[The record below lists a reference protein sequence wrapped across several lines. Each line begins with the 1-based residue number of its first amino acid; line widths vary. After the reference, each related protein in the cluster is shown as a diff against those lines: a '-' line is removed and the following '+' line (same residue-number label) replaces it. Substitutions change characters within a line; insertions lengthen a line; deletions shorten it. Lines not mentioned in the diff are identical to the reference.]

1 MKYQLEV
8 GGKKF
13 EVQVGEISGSVAQV
27 TVNDEPYEVKIG
39 NLAEVA
45 GQGLSRPASPREA
58 PAPAAPPAAAAPPP
72 TPAPAMAGTEVL
84 TAPIPG
90 LVLDIKVA
98 VGDKVSAGQV
108 VAVMEAM
115 KMENN
120 LISSVSGTVQ
130 EIRVQKGAEVS
141 TGDVIVGFITCRTHK
156 TSFSSDFKPCLQK
169 EL

>member
-13 EVQVGEISGSVAQV
+13 EVEVGEISGGVAQV
-27 TVNDEPYEVKIG
+27 TVNDEPYEVKIE
-39 NLAEVA
+39 NFAEVA
-45 GQGLSRPASPREA
+45 GSSLPPTAISA
-58 PAPAAPPAAAAPPP
+58 PAPAAPRPTATAPAAAPAASSR
-72 TPAPAMAGTEVL
+72 PAPAAPAAPAPASPSPAAAMAGTEVV

-90 LVLDIKVA
+90 LILDIKVA
-98 VGDKVSAGQV
+98 VGDSVAAGQV

-120 LISSVSGTVQ
+120 LVSNVSGTVQ

-141 TGDVIVGFITCRTHK
+141 TGDVIMLIG
-156 TSFSSDFKPCLQK
+156 
-169 EL
+169 